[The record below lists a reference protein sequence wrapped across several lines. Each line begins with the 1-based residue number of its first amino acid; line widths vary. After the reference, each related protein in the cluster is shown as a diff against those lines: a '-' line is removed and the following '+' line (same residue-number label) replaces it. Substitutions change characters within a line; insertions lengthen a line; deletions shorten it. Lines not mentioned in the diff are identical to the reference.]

1 MSKRLTNKVAIVTG
15 GGRGIGRAIVEQYA
29 LEDAR
34 VVITDILDA
43 EIEALSAELNARAGA
58 EVTAFHHLDVRD
70 AATWQSVIAL
80 ATSKFGGLDILV
92 NNAGYL
98 AQSDAVNCSEEE
110 WDKILDTNMK
120 GPFLGIKYSVPEL
133 RKRGGGSIVNIAS
146 IATART
152 VPMHGAYAAA
162 KNAMVSMSKYLAVEN
177 ARYNVRVNVAAPGMI
192 DTESLRWSFGHD
204 DDAAAAVEERI
215 PMGRFGNTDEM
226 ASAILFFASDEAS
239 YITGQYL
246 LVDGGKGDQLIV

>member
-1 MSKRLTNKVAIVTG
+1 MARFDNKVVFVAGATA
-15 GGRGIGRAIVEQYA
+15 GIGRTTAKRFAAEGATTVFCARRADVLAEVEAEIRAAGGKGEAVVADIADHETYVGAIEGA
-29 LEDAR
+29 AAR
-34 VVITDILDA
+34 HGRLDVLVHNAAYMRPGPIADA
-43 EIEALSAELNARAGA
+43 EMKIWQRHFRINADSCFAA
-58 EVTAFHHLDVRD
+58 NTAAVRIMRE
-70 AATWQSVIAL
+70 Q
-80 ATSKFGGLDILV
+80 
-92 NNAGYL
+92 
-98 AQSDAVNCSEEE
+98 
-110 WDKILDTNMK
+110 
-120 GPFLGIKYSVPEL
+120 
-133 RKRGGGSIVNIAS
+133 GGGSIVNIAS

-152 VPMHGAYAAA
+152 PPMHGAYAAA
-162 KNAMVSMSKYLAVEN
+162 KSAIVSLSKYLAVEN

-204 DDAAAAVEERI
+204 DAAAAAVEERI

>member
-1 MSKRLTNKVAIVTG
+1 MKIWLRHFRINTESCFAANTAAVKIMK
-15 GGRGIGRAIVEQYA
+15 EQ
-29 LEDAR
+29 
-34 VVITDILDA
+34 
-43 EIEALSAELNARAGA
+43 
-58 EVTAFHHLDVRD
+58 
-70 AATWQSVIAL
+70 
-80 ATSKFGGLDILV
+80 
-92 NNAGYL
+92 
-98 AQSDAVNCSEEE
+98 
-110 WDKILDTNMK
+110 
-120 GPFLGIKYSVPEL
+120 
-133 RKRGGGSIVNIAS
+133 GGGSIINIAS

-152 VPMHGAYAAA
+152 VPLHGAYAAA
-162 KNAMVSMSKYLAVEN
+162 KNAMVTMSKYLAVEN

-204 DDAAAAVEERI
+204 DAAAAAVEERI

>member
-1 MSKRLTNKVAIVTG
+1 MRRFENKVVFVSG
-15 GGRGIGRAIVEQYA
+15 GSAGIGRTTVKRFAAEGGITVFCARGAEAVAKVE
-29 LEDAR
+29 
-34 VVITDILDA
+34 A
-43 EIEALSAELNARAGA
+43 EI
-58 EVTAFHHLDVRD
+58 RD
-70 AATWQSVIAL
+70 A
-80 ATSKFGGLDILV
+80 GGHGEGLVVDISDHDSYVAAIERTAAKHGRLDILV
-92 NNAGYL
+92 HNAAYL
-98 AQSDAVNCSEEE
+98 RQGPLAEVELKIWQRHFRINTESCFAANSAAV
-110 WDKILDTNMK
+110 KIMK
-120 GPFLGIKYSVPEL
+120 EQ
-133 RKRGGGSIVNIAS
+133 GGGSIVNIAS

>member
-1 MSKRLTNKVAIVTG
+1 MRRFEKKVVFVSG
-15 GGRGIGRAIVEQYA
+15 GSAGIGRTTVKRFAAEGAIAVFCARGGEAVAAVE
-29 LEDAR
+29 
-34 VVITDILDA
+34 A
-43 EIEALSAELNARAGA
+43 EIRDAGGIGEGLVVDISDHDSYVA
-58 EVTAFHHLDVRD
+58 AIEGTASRHGRLDVFVHN
-70 AATWQSVIAL
+70 AAYLRQGAL
-80 ATSKFGGLDILV
+80 ADVELKIWQRHFRINTESCFVANTAAVKIMR
-92 NNAGYL
+92 
-98 AQSDAVNCSEEE
+98 AQ
-110 WDKILDTNMK
+110 
-120 GPFLGIKYSVPEL
+120 
-133 RKRGGGSIVNIAS
+133 GGGSIINIAS

-192 DTESLRWSFGHD
+192 DTESLRWSFAHD
-204 DDAAAAVEERI
+204 DAAAAAVEERI